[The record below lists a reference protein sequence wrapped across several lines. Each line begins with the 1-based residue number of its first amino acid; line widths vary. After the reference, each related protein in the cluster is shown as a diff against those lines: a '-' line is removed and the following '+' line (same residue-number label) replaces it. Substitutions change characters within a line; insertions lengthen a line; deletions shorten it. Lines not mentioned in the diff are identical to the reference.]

1 MITLKQAY
9 LKIIKAF
16 PGGWDAMASAL
27 GMTRDALENRIYERR
42 GQDLT
47 VQTALMMQSFTNS
60 TAFAEVIASE
70 SGGVFVAMPHVGEL
84 NKDVASAKFQ
94 ELVEEVGELSKE
106 FRHAVE
112 AHHLSGKEQI
122 RINDVIDRINRTTI
136 EFHSVVKQFYCH
148 KTKAETQAG
157 EVKNG

>member
-70 SGGVFVAMPHVGEL
+70 SGGVFVKLPHVGDISEEM
-84 NKDVASAKFQ
+84 ATAKFQ
-94 ELVEEVGELSKE
+94 LLVEEVGELSKE
-106 FRHAVE
+106 FRMAMEDHV
-112 AHHLSGKEQI
+112 LTRKEQM
-122 RINDVIDRINRTTI
+122 RLNDVIDRINRTTM
-136 EFHSVVKQFYCH
+136 EFRALLKPFYCH
-148 KTKAETQAG
+148 ETKAAQEAKHG
-157 EVKNG
+157 